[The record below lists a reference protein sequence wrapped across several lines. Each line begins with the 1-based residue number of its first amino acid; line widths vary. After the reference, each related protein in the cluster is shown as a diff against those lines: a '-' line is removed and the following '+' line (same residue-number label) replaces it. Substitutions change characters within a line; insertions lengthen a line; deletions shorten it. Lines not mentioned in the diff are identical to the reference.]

1 MQHCRRTSVL
11 AGSCVIAVASPW
23 SMGPRF
29 SPIPHH
35 PAPLFHAQ
43 MHVPLVLI
51 VFVILGDHARWRI
64 RDAVHTTS
72 RSPVAQVCRKLFCLD
87 AVFVLL
93 LPVSAVFIANCQL
106 EIDLFTDMLCRFSFL
121 FGVSALFIAGSDLRP
136 LHYRA
141 LTSPLSISIHSF
153 FFCLKNFYIHRTPFF
168 SCS

>member
-1 MQHCRRTSVL
+1 
-11 AGSCVIAVASPW
+11 
-23 SMGPRF
+23 
-29 SPIPHH
+29 
-35 PAPLFHAQ
+35 

-136 LHYRA
+136 LHYHA
-141 LTSPLSISIHSF
+141 LTSPILFLFIRF
-153 FFCLKNFYIHRTPFF
+153 FFCLKHFYIHRTPFF